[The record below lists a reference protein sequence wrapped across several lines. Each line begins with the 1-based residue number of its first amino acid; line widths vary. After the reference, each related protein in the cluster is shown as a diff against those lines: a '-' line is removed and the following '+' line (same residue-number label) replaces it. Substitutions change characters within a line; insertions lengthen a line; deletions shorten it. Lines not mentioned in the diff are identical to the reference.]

1 MNKKNNFPW
10 WLVFNL
16 TCFLSWMSMLFA
28 GILTKNKTWIILG
41 LVYMIPFILIFS
53 IPVKETEDDFV
64 LVTKNML
71 LDTIPLIKSETIKY
85 QKSIYTKNQFIKFEK
100 QYDSIAVL
108 GYGIDTVQINKIY
121 DARDSLENLFDTE
134 ILREGKFK
142 KAKNTKY
149 EDFVYTLWVIF
160 TLAAF
165 INSLLIIKKYR
176 LIVGG
181 FVTTEVKIN
190 RTFVAENQKVKEL
203 SEEEKIIEETNVL
216 KKRILAIV
224 KNSEDENLLID
235 KDILKMTEAFTQNI
249 KKLIEEK
256 KQLEEKIKI
265 SGLETLQKELEE
277 INQKLVKESNP
288 RVIKELKNSIDIKTS
303 LLESENEILT
313 TYKTIQYRIDNA
325 VDSLKQ
331 IENDLIKLDNV
342 LNVDNKENFFKTF
355 DEKSDEL
362 TNYAN
367 DVEKNI
373 KEL

>member
-1 MNKKNNFPW
+1 
-10 WLVFNL
+10 
-16 TCFLSWMSMLFA
+16 MSMLFA

>member
-1 MNKKNNFPW
+1 
-10 WLVFNL
+10 
-16 TCFLSWMSMLFA
+16 
-28 GILTKNKTWIILG
+28 
-41 LVYMIPFILIFS
+41 
-53 IPVKETEDDFV
+53 
-64 LVTKNML
+64 
-71 LDTIPLIKSETIKY
+71 
-85 QKSIYTKNQFIKFEK
+85 
-100 QYDSIAVL
+100 
-108 GYGIDTVQINKIY
+108 
-121 DARDSLENLFDTE
+121 
-134 ILREGKFK
+134 LREGKFK